1 MRKKLLSLVLAM
13 ALAVTSMS
21 SLAITASAVSAIT
34 DFTYKLEFT
43 TVPTA
48 NDTADIKDASNNT
61 VMTVTYLG
69 GTWKASGSGIA
80 PNANADR
87 PTVSG
92 GAYASGCAI
101 KFVPASN
108 GEVLRWQGYED
119 R

>member
-1 MRKKLLSLVLAM
+1 MRKKLLSFVLAI
-13 ALAVTSMS
+13 AIAITSMS

-69 GTWKASGSGIA
+69 GTWKQVGTGIA
-80 PNANADR
+80 PNDKADR
-87 PTVSG
+87 PTKSPYD
-92 GAYASGCAI
+92 AGCAI
-101 KFVPASN
+101 QFVPASN
-108 GEVLRWQGYED
+108 GEVLVD